1 MRGIFYRWGWGI
13 SRLRSEHDIARGVP
27 LSGSDCRVARRAPR
41 NDKRGVR
48 APRNRLVA
56 KLRREMIGEGFLRVM
71 RVKIAVC
78 SNATNKIFTR
88 FTYEKTRIAS
98 ALYFATSLM
107 ICMRIS
113 D

>member
-1 MRGIFYRWGWGI
+1 
-13 SRLRSEHDIARGVP
+13 
-27 LSGSDCRVARRAPR
+27 
-41 NDKRGVR
+41 
-48 APRNRLVA
+48 
-56 KLRREMIGEGFLRVM
+56 MIGEGFLRVM

-88 FTYEKTRIAS
+88 FTHEKTRIAS

-107 ICMRIS
+107 TGSNAVCTLPNGRPTVTAFTFFEN